1 MLKDLLNEK
10 IFQFTWLGGN
20 KTIVPSHC
28 QPEDS
33 LTQSDLQKIQKILRE
48 ELRLANKMLNSGVED
63 KTLRAY
69 YKRKK
74 KTLEPLQKKVK
85 VLTGGSW
92 N

>member
-1 MLKDLLNEK
+1 MLKDLINEQ

-20 KTIVPSHC
+20 KTLVPSFC
-28 QPEDS
+28 KPEES
-33 LTQSDLQKIQKILRE
+33 LTQSDLQKLQNLLRE

-74 KTLEPLQKKVK
+74 KTLEPLQKKIK
-85 VLTGGSW
+85 VLTGNSW